1 MAGVT
6 IDQQGN
12 GVAVVRMT
20 GRLDYQTAPEARQ
33 ELLDAVEQGSARLV
47 ADLGAVEFLDS
58 SGLGALIAGLKAARA
73 AGGDLRLAQVPEQAR
88 VVLALTTL
96 DRMFTSFASV
106 PEAVAGY

>member
-1 MAGVT
+1 MT
-6 IDQQGN
+6 IDPQGN

-20 GRLDYQTAPEARQ
+20 GRLDYQTAPEVRQ
-33 ELLDAVEQGSARLV
+33 KLLDAVERGSVRLV

-73 AGGDLRLAQVPEQAR
+73 AGGDLRLAAVPEQAR

-96 DRMFTSFASV
+96 DRMFAAYASV
-106 PEAVAGY
+106 QEAVAGY